1 MNTTRFARRA
11 QLIVAALGLVVA
23 PLAAAMPE
31 VTSVA
36 LAQDEGSKWATITY
50 ALSGAP
56 AVVTLDVQ
64 TNSVSGAITNWT
76 SIGGAN
82 LGGFDALQPVFR
94 KVDSDGTYTIN
105 WNPVSTWSNQTVR
118 AGGIRA
124 VVTAWALDDTPDY
137 MVVDPTGSAVT
148 RYYQSVDFLPG
159 GLLQNEAYRKT
170 LLVMRKIRAKNVP
183 WTRGTVMEP
192 NRAVN
197 EHPHLV
203 TLTNNYYIGVFEVT
217 QRQYEMVMNTRPSF
231 FTTDW
236 EMRPVERVS
245 YAMLRGS
252 GTIWP
257 ATPANNSFLK
267 KLRDATGID
276 FDLPSEAEWEFA
288 ARGGTGEGFWPN
300 GERQQW
306 SAAGMP
312 GRCSTNGGF
321 PKSGDENFGNIKTNE
336 WTTANG
342 TAIVGSY
349 DPNLF
354 GLYDVAGNVYEWCLD
369 LRQDAY
375 ESLEDLVCTRW
386 AWDTGNGYNTAQ
398 RRGRSGAWDMT
409 YQWCRPSA
417 RDFSAQTSATMRRGC
432 RLACR
437 AGLK

>member
-11 QLIVAALGLVVA
+11 QLMVAALGLVVA

-64 TNSVSGAITNWT
+64 TNSVSGAATNWA

-82 LGGFDALQPVFR
+82 IGGFDALQPVFR

-105 WNPVSTWSNQTVR
+105 WNPVATWSNQTVR

-183 WTRGTVMEP
+183 WTMGSVSEA
-192 NRAVN
+192 NRAGK
-197 EHPHLV
+197 EWPHRV
-203 TLTNNYYIGVFEVT
+203 TLTNNYYMGVFELT
-217 QRQYEMVMNTRPSF
+217 QKQYQLVANDRPSY
-231 FTTDW
+231 FTNEW
-236 EMRPVERVS
+236 EMRPAERVS
-245 YAMLRGS
+245 YQMLRGS
-252 GTIWP
+252 TLWP
-257 ATPANNSFLK
+257 EAPDSTKFLG
-267 KLRDATGID
+267 KLRFNTGID
-276 FDLPSEAEWEFA
+276 FDLPSEAQWEFA
-288 ARGGTGEGFWPN
+288 ARGGNGEGLWPD
-300 GERQQW
+300 GSRYRA
-306 SAAGMP
+306 SDVGMP

-321 PKSGDENFGNIKTNE
+321 PKKGDVNYGNTKTNE
-336 WTTANG
+336 WTTLNG
-342 TAIVGSY
+342 TAICGSFA
-349 DPNLF
+349 PNPF
-354 GLYDVAGNVYEWCLD
+354 GLYDVAGNVWEWCLD
-369 LRQDAY
+369 RNNDGIAALSGTGDVN
-375 ESLEDLVCTRW
+375 LVS
-386 AWDTGNGYNTAQ
+386 DGTASR
-398 RRGRSGAWDMT
+398 RRGRGGAWDIG
-409 YQWCRPSA
+409 YNNARPAA
-417 RDFSAQTSATMRRGC
+417 RDFSAWGSNTFRRGC
-432 RLACR
+432 RVMCR